1 MGGVLVGV
9 LVVSAL
15 VALAA
20 FVRGDQARR
29 RAQGLAG
36 PRPSPS
42 IGEAVRVALQRPGGR
57 ALVLFL
63 GADPASA
70 EAGRALAEDP
80 AVVQLLSEPSLTYA
94 VVRSTDDERDVAE
107 LLFQKYAGQ
116 PLPAGRPACLL
127 LDGRAQ
133 TLAKALELGPLTTWL
148 GPWLSAAPSA
158 PVTPEAPRSS

>member
-29 RAQGLAG
+29 RAQGRAG
-36 PRPSPS
+36 PRPAPS
-42 IGEAVRVALQRPGGR
+42 IGEAVRLAHQRPNGR

-63 GADPASA
+63 GADPAST

-80 AVVQLLSEPSLTYA
+80 AVLRVLSDPTLTYA
-94 VVRSTDDERDVAE
+94 VVRSTDDEREVAE
-107 LLFQKYAGQ
+107 VLFRKYAGE
-116 PLPAGRPACLL
+116 PLPTDRPACLL

-133 TLAKALELGPLTTWL
+133 TLAKTLVPGSLSSWL
-148 GPWLSAAPSA
+148 AGWLSVAPAA
-158 PVTPEAPRSS
+158 PVTPEPGRAS